1 LLQSQPEAL
10 ITLRQLRSTLVARGY
25 QEAVTYSFIDPKW
38 SHAFDPDN
46 TPLPLANPIS
56 NELSVMRTSL
66 LPGLT
71 KALVHNQKRQ
81 HPRVRL
87 FESGLRFIQTSE
99 GLRQEPMLAGL
110 ISGARLPEGWSNQDE
125 SVDFFDL
132 KGDLE
137 ALLELGGDSES
148 WQFKPAEHPALHPGQ
163 SAEVLCQQADG
174 HWLSAG
180 WLGTLHPQLSKQ
192 LDVRGQA
199 LVFEIRL
206 ESLQE
211 GKLPRFKSLSR
222 FPEMRRDLALLV
234 DEGLPVGQ
242 LLQEAENQGGE
253 WLQKVTLFDVYQG
266 KGVPEGKKSLALGLT
281 WQHPSRTLTD
291 EEINAQVDQ
300 IVTAFSQGFA
310 AELRS

>member
-1 LLQSQPEAL
+1 
-10 ITLRQLRSTLVARGY
+10 
-25 QEAVTYSFIDPKW
+25 
-38 SHAFDPDN
+38 
-46 TPLPLANPIS
+46 
-56 NELSVMRTSL
+56 
-66 LPGLT
+66 
-71 KALVHNQKRQ
+71 
-81 HPRVRL
+81 
-87 FESGLRFIQTSE
+87 
-99 GLRQEPMLAGL
+99 MLAGL